1 MLRGQAG
8 SKQQPVPRGG
18 EGQRCGALGCSEGE
32 EQPGGSL
39 SVQPEHGKVR
49 GHDVH
54 AFQGGKLKAE
64 TLFPVFAAE
73 CCVTGAGEC
82 FLAALGPI

>member
-1 MLRGQAG
+1 M
-8 SKQQPVPRGG
+8 
-18 EGQRCGALGCSEGE
+18 
-32 EQPGGSL
+32 

-49 GHDVH
+49 GHHVH
-54 AFQGGKLKAE
+54 AFQDGELEAE

-82 FLAALGPI
+82 FLAALGHI